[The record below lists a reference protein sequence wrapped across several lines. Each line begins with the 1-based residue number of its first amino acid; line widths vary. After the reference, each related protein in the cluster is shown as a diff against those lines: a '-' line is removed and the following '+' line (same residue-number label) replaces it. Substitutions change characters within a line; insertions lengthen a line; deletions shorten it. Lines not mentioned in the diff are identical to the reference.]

1 MDLLNYKDLST
12 SEKVLLVEE
21 IWDSIA
27 EDKIT
32 LSKQQKEVLD
42 KRLNMYKSTTK
53 RTTWEAVKENVRT
66 KKAKFTTS

>member
-27 EDKIT
+27 EDKLA
-32 LSKQQKEVLD
+32 LSKQNKQLLDERLKELET
-42 KRLNMYKSTTK
+42 TTK
-53 RTTWEAVKENVRT
+53 RTTWDKI
-66 KKAKFTTS
+66 KKNARASKGK

>member
-27 EDKIT
+27 EDKIA
-32 LSKQQKEVLD
+32 LNKQQKEFLD
-42 KRLNMYKSTTK
+42 DRLNIYKNTSK
-53 RTTWEAVKENVRT
+53 RTTWETIKKNVRA
-66 KKAKFTTS
+66 KKAK

>member
-27 EDKIT
+27 EDKLT
-32 LSKQQKEVLD
+32 LSKAHKALLD
-42 KRLNMYKSTTK
+42 ERLESLGKTTK
-53 RTTWEAVKENVRT
+53 RTSWDKIKKNVRA
-66 KKAKFTTS
+66 KKGK